1 MTNDKVTLRDLM
13 VLTKEI
19 NATTNDIQKTLDQK
33 IDEVAA
39 RVTSNKEEIS
49 VINTKI
55 SNFAKLQLSISIVLS
70 AIATFIGTGGLK

>member
-70 AIATFIGTGGLK
+70 AIATLIGTGGLK

>member
-19 NATTNDIQKTLDQK
+19 NATTNDIQKTLDKK
-33 IDEVAA
+33 IAEVAA